1 MCSPNL
7 QKPPPPIRST
17 PSNVT
22 SLSPSGGSS
31 IAYVSCSTISTSMAD
46 QMVAPVTAPIAR
58 PTSVPTSVDGSG
70 VGSSHTSSFTP
81 RALFRG
87 GSGGAGAGS
96 GASAASEKAAA
107 LFSREQAL
115 KMVQCSSND
124 SAASLLSQ
132 YHSLSYSQP
141 QVTTTVSMSRLNP
154 RAPDFSTTI
163 KPPTVSIPT
172 NQLPPTHQPP
182 PLFNQQSLT
191 ANYIS
196 SQHPAAT
203 VMANSNMM
211 SFPINKYGQQTS
223 QRNDSAAAQ
232 WSLIN
237 AAAAAA
243 AAQHTN
249 YSQNDL
255 INFTTPTT
263 LNSLIQAQNNEML
276 SGLEN
281 GAAGGLTNNAL
292 NASPNSNPNL
302 VAAAAAAAVGLRNEE
317 RKIPPKPIG
326 TERAWRTERER
337 SMPIEQDPNSW
348 ILDQKLSWNP
358 QVYRN
363 SAPPQVTAV
372 QSSPGLPAAA
382 TPYSRLPQVPD
393 DIRPTVMD
401 GNVYQ
406 VSVFAFLVVVFYLLQ
421 PFEFHFLTFGF
432 GFHEIFTFRTCSNFN
447 S

>member
-17 PSNVT
+17 QSNVT
-22 SLSPSGGSS
+22 LSPSGS
-31 IAYVSCSTISTSMAD
+31 SMAYASPSISVAE
-46 QMVAPVTAPIAR
+46 QMAPVTAPIAR
-58 PTSVPTSVDGSG
+58 PTSVPTTMDSG
-70 VGSSHTSSFTP
+70 HTFTP
-81 RALFRG
+81 RALFHD
-87 GSGGAGAGS
+87 
-96 GASAASEKAAA
+96 KAPT

-115 KMVQCSSND
+115 KMVQGTATSD

-132 YHSLSYSQP
+132 YHSMSYSQP

-163 KPPTVSIPT
+163 KPPSVPIQA

-196 SQHPAAT
+196 QHPAA

-211 SFPINKYGQQTS
+211 SFPINKYAQQTS
-223 QRNDSAAAQ
+223 QRADTAQTQ

-237 AAAAAA
+237 AAA
-243 AAQHTN
+243 QHGN

-255 INFTTPTT
+255 INFATPTT
-263 LNSLIQAQNNEML
+263 LNSLIQVQGNDML

-281 GAAGGLTNNAL
+281 GALTNNAL
-292 NASPNSNPNL
+292 NMSPNANANL
-302 VAAAAAAAVGLRNEE
+302 MAASALRNEE
-317 RKIPPKPIG
+317 RKMPPKPIG

-337 SMPIEQDPNSW
+337 TMPIEQDPNSW

-358 QVYRN
+358 QIYRN
-363 SAPPQVTAV
+363 STIPPTVTAV
-372 QSSPGLPAAA
+372 QSTAVPAA

-393 DIRPTVMD
+393 DIRPPVMD

-406 VSVFAFLVVVFYLLQ
+406 VSAVDQLQNFLQTL
-421 PFEFHFLTFGF
+421 P
-432 GFHEIFTFRTCSNFN
+432 S
-447 S
+447 